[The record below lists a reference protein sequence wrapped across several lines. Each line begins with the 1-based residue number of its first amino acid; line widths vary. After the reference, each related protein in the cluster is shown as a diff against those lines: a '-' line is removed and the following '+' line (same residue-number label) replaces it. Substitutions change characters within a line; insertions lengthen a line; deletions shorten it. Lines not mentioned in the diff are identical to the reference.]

1 MKKNNHL
8 VLIILVLIVM
18 VSLMYINISL
28 KYDKSKEVINKSYIV
43 HNSLVEANNTIDT
56 DTNPEEEISL
66 GDTSLPHC
74 KTIDVS
80 CPGSLVNKN
89 DGYCYQS
96 EPYKSC
102 HSGVPKS
109 SCRGSWKSGG
119 GAYNLGTCC
128 TTEYNYRPVT
138 AATKTCTQCED
149 GYGKSNGGCVECKLV
164 GAASTT
170 RDKVSPGQPWCI
182 NIKAS
187 SSDCKVIY
195 SHPNGCVTPTKE
207 CQSVTV
213 TATLNGTKA
222 SGTVYAL
229 KEWEEVEGSV
239 FTTKVLNSDNK
250 DDADAWIGS
259 NRAGEKAEMEYGELK
274 STTIE
279 PDGEVVYEYTNYHKR
294 GDCGT
299 SRVKTYSFC
308 CVDNEYIGVSDNVKW
323 ADHKLKNNTSTF
335 NACEYYYG
343 KGYTPVNATQ
353 AQCHKPTPVAE
364 RCQYSSTGLKKA
376 EENTNSCEE
385 AKEISISEGEKC
397 SDSDPSKSFYTIKCD
412 RTAKTNFDYGDDNDT
427 STVREIYKGQ
437 GFKFGITVESSI
449 ECRGE
454 FSGSKWI
461 NVYNLLKGK
470 LDAVDPNLINY
481 CNNYDYKGWDNYINN
496 VLKPKKESAK
506 SELYKLWRI
515 IEELKEIVDNYNKYE
530 PNVEYNEE
538 ATLDFTYKVGG
549 KVVRLS
555 TQSPNQSIFERSI
568 VSEGKYVS
576 SYENVVNLGV
586 KGVTNP
592 KNYLR
597 SSKSNP
603 RIVKLTPKNV
613 YINTNTTNIQTDAKN
628 AISGGNKIYI
638 DYATDTPQTITPI
651 NITVTG
657 LAGNN
662 STINNNQCTL
672 KVRDMEIIYRPID
685 VSNPFINNT
694 WTPGKNWVNS
704 QFDFRNIIHSNIWST
719 SSYYAKY
726 TNSTW
731 NKSK

>member
-56 DTNPEEEISL
+56 DTNTEEINL
-66 GDTSLPHC
+66 GDYQCETEKVCDAGQSLMDGVC
-74 KTIDVS
+74 KAPEQYYDR
-80 CPGSLVNKN
+80 
-89 DGYCYQS
+89 
-96 EPYKSC
+96 SC

-109 SCRGSWKSGG
+109 SCRGSWSGG
-119 GAYNLGTCC
+119 GGSYNLGTCC
-128 TTEYNYRPVT
+128 TTEGPKTRWVEKGAPRVICKACKSDYVLEGTTCVKCKVVKISAENNEKLVSPNSQWCAIAEYNNSKCSGTKKSCTTPESACGKSTITIGGKSVSVSVAGNWEKKPAGVYPKYFKSSTREDADSGRFNDGTPAMEHGDCIVVYDAKDGYKNVCVNVETRGKCGSTAIKSYNY
-138 AATKTCTQCED
+138 
-149 GYGKSNGGCVECKLV
+149 
-164 GAASTT
+164 
-170 RDKVSPGQPWCI
+170 
-182 NIKAS
+182 
-187 SSDCKVIY
+187 
-195 SHPNGCVTPTKE
+195 
-207 CQSVTV
+207 
-213 TATLNGTKA
+213 
-222 SGTVYAL
+222 
-229 KEWEEVEGSV
+229 
-239 FTTKVLNSDNK
+239 
-250 DDADAWIGS
+250 
-259 NRAGEKAEMEYGELK
+259 
-274 STTIE
+274 
-279 PDGEVVYEYTNYHKR
+279 
-294 GDCGT
+294 
-299 SRVKTYSFC
+299 C
-308 CVDNEYIGVSDNVKW
+308 CVDNEYIGVSDNVIW
-323 ADHKLKNNTSTF
+323 AEYKLKENTSTF

-343 KGYTPVNATQ
+343 KGYTYVNATQ

-437 GFKFGITVESSI
+437 GFKFGIKVESTI

-481 CNNYDYKGWDNYINN
+481 CNNYDYNGWDNYIKN

-515 IEELKEIVDNYNKYE
+515 IEELKDIVDNYNKYE

-555 TQSPNQSIFERSI
+555 TQSPNQSVFERSI
-568 VSEGKYVS
+568 LSEGTYASK
-576 SYENVVNLGV
+576 YENVVNLGV

-694 WTPGKNWVNS
+694 WTPGKNWLNS

-719 SSYYAKY
+719 SDYYAKY
-726 TNSTW
+726 TNGTW
-731 NKSK
+731 NKLK